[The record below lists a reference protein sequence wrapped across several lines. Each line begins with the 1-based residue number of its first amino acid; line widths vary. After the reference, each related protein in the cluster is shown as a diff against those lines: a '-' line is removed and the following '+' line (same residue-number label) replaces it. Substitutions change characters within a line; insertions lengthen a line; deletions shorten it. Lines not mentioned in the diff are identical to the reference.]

1 MKNQI
6 FTIVS
11 KELARFFGDKRMVF
25 STVLMPGL
33 LIYIMYTIM
42 GQGLMGQFHNQD
54 NYVANTYVQNMPEE
68 LSPMLHELSTE
79 WIEIEDDGMEKVK
92 TMIRDKEADVLV
104 IFPENF
110 SATVKDYD
118 VTTGGAAPNIE
129 IYFNSTESESQN
141 MRSNIIT
148 TLNTYEAS
156 MINKFDVNNGT
167 GTYDMATDKDVT
179 GQLFAMMLPMLLMT
193 FLYSGCIA
201 VAPESIAGEKERGT
215 VATLLVTPMKRSS
228 LALGK
233 IFSLSIIAVLSGV
246 SSFAGTMLALP
257 KLMGGSI
264 DGMDA
269 GVYILSDYLLLLG
282 IILTTVLIL
291 VALIS
296 IISAFA
302 KSIKEASTAVAPLM
316 IVVIV
321 ISLIPMITGGGGKNI
336 ITFFIPLYNSVLCM
350 HGVFSFSYL
359 PIQMIITMVMNLIY
373 ACGLAWVL
381 TKLFHSEKVMFS

>member
-6 FTIVS
+6 LTIIS

-25 STVLMPGL
+25 STILMPGL
-33 LIYIMYTIM
+33 LIYVMYTFLGEGM
-42 GQGLMGQFHNQD
+42 MSQFHTQD
-54 NYVANTYVQNMPEE
+54 NYAASAYVQNMPEE
-68 LSPMLHELSTE
+68 LSTMLHEFSAE
-79 WIEIEDDGMEKVK
+79 WIEIEDDSLEKVK
-92 TMIRDKEADVLV
+92 TMIRDKEADILV
-104 IFPENF
+104 TFPENF
-110 SATVKDYD
+110 SAIVNDYE
-118 VTTGGAAPNIE
+118 VTTGDAAPNVE

-148 TLNTYEAS
+148 TLDAYEAS
-156 MINKFDVNNGT
+156 MINKFDVNNGA

-179 GQLFAMMLPMLLMT
+179 GQIFAMMLPMLLMT

-233 IFSLSIIAVLSGV
+233 IFSLSIIALLSGI

-257 KLMGGSI
+257 KMMGASV

-269 GVYILSDYLLLLG
+269 GVYVLSDYLLLLG

-336 ITFFIPLYNSVLCM
+336 IAFFIPLYNSVQCM

-359 PIQMIITMVMNLIY
+359 PIQMVITMVMNLIY